1 MSVELLVE
9 RLMDTGSIPVVSI
22 IKSGLVEVST
32 DADFFFAS

>member
-22 IKSGLVEVST
+22 FST
-32 DADFFFAS
+32 LLLFVGRRNAVK